1 MTTAWVLYVLLVG
14 SLLACAALSIDGML
28 RRTALPTRWAWF
40 AALAG
45 ILALAALAPREEPA
59 PMRLRVSSAEVTA
72 PQAAAPAAAPLGI
85 GAVLTSVRHAIASPV
100 SRALSVADARI
111 PAGVLLG
118 LGMAWCL
125 LSALVVALLVIVS
138 QRVRLARLDWPL
150 ADVHGVPVRIART
163 VGPAVIGFV
172 RPEIV
177 VPRWL
182 LARSAEE
189 QRLVI
194 VHEGEH
200 VAARDQLLLIGG
212 WTVVALLPW
221 HPAAWWALS
230 RMRLAIELD
239 CDARVLKR
247 GVEPRPYGALLID
260 IAGQYAGLR
269 VGALALADGTS
280 HLERRLLAMNRS
292 RTRLALVRTALLGAV
307 ATLSVAMAC
316 EARLPTSAEVDQMN
330 VASIEKTAMKAK
342 LLAESGEEGRAYYV
356 DDAAVTAAEA
366 HAMGTSRIATVNITK
381 NKTPGGKDQVRIYTM
396 RSRMRDT
403 ITMKAPVT
411 VTLRGDSSANTIETN
426 KISLASKTAFT
437 GIVLIDGVRSTDKAL
452 AALSPND
459 INTVEIVKGLAAV
472 QEWPDPAAI
481 HGVIKVTTKNGATAA
496 RP

>member
-1 MTTAWVLYVLLVG
+1 MTAAWVLYVLLVG

-125 LSALVVALLVIVS
+125 LSALVLALLVIVS
-138 QRVRLARLDWPL
+138 RRVRLARLDWPL

-342 LLAESGEEGRAYYV
+342 LLAESGEEDRAYYV

>member
-1 MTTAWVLYVLLVG
+1 
-14 SLLACAALSIDGML
+14 
-28 RRTALPTRWAWF
+28 
-40 AALAG
+40 
-45 ILALAALAPREEPA
+45 
-59 PMRLRVSSAEVTA
+59 
-72 PQAAAPAAAPLGI
+72 
-85 GAVLTSVRHAIASPV
+85 
-100 SRALSVADARI
+100 
-111 PAGVLLG
+111 
-118 LGMAWCL
+118 
-125 LSALVVALLVIVS
+125 
-138 QRVRLARLDWPL
+138 
-150 ADVHGVPVRIART
+150 
-163 VGPAVIGFV
+163 
-172 RPEIV
+172 
-177 VPRWL
+177 
-182 LARSAEE
+182 
-189 QRLVI
+189 
-194 VHEGEH
+194 
-200 VAARDQLLLIGG
+200 
-212 WTVVALLPW
+212 
-221 HPAAWWALS
+221 
-230 RMRLAIELD
+230 
-239 CDARVLKR
+239 
-247 GVEPRPYGALLID
+247 
-260 IAGQYAGLR
+260 
-269 VGALALADGTS
+269 
-280 HLERRLLAMNRS
+280 MNRS

-403 ITMKAPVT
+403 IAMKAPVT